1 MAPQAL
7 TLHRARDGAGLRQG
21 PATAFVDPVDG
32 VPRSHPSTR
41 PIGACCRQGRRR
53 CAGGRRRAGD
63 APDDDGQAAHRSPG
77 GLWRRFGVFALVLT
91 GAGVAPEGT
100 TERIGS
106 SIGIGETAAG
116 ALLAGVATSLTEL
129 VTSVAAVRTGALALA
144 VGNIVGSALD
154 LALLSLADV
163 FDTDGSIFE
172 LLGRAELNLP
182 GLCLALTVLLVI
194 GLAREPAGRRRVAAE
209 SMLMIVAYIAVV
221 VMLIAE
227 GGSA

>member
-1 MAPQAL
+1 M
-7 TLHRARDGAGLRQG
+7 
-21 PATAFVDPVDG
+21 
-32 VPRSHPSTR
+32 
-41 PIGACCRQGRRR
+41 
-53 CAGGRRRAGD
+53 
-63 APDDDGQAAHRSPG
+63 
-77 GLWRRFGVFALVLT
+77 FALVLT

>member
-1 MAPQAL
+1 M
-7 TLHRARDGAGLRQG
+7 
-21 PATAFVDPVDG
+21 
-32 VPRSHPSTR
+32 
-41 PIGACCRQGRRR
+41 
-53 CAGGRRRAGD
+53 
-63 APDDDGQAAHRSPG
+63 
-77 GLWRRFGVFALVLT
+77 FALVLT

-194 GLAREPAGRRRVAAE
+194 GLAREPAGRRRIAAE